1 LVEERLT
8 FFAALYRVAD
18 HPDQGMLFLYGT
30 IVILSIIAY
39 KLGFSHKLP
48 LLKSII
54 IYLFLFLGCT
64 ILSFLAVFLPVAEGL
79 VVICAVLL
87 VYRIR
92 RYFDH
97 HKNKKS
103 IET

>member
-1 LVEERLT
+1 MIEERLT
-8 FFAALYRVAD
+8 FFAALYRVAED
-18 HPDQGMLFLYGT
+18 PELGMLLLYGT
-30 IVILSIIAY
+30 IVVLSIIAY

-54 IYLFLFLGCT
+54 IYVFLFLGCT

-87 VYRIR
+87 IYRIR
-92 RYFDH
+92 RFLEN
-97 HKNKKS
+97 KNNKS
-103 IET
+103 VET